1 MKPCWL
7 LIAGDCLGWFCIP
20 TLTSGA
26 GGGGLI
32 GRDVLNGSGDRDGA
46 HSIGVLM
53 RSEYSMTSSFRR
65 TKQGKLAL
73 SGRCQDE
80 MPAIQSNNRKP
91 LLSLS
96 IKRGINYLVVTND
109 SKSLGFLLF
118 PEIELSAKCKFPWRH
133 GEGKKDL
140 KMQQSVC
147 ATDVKCCIKHV
158 TFTEQQAGATLPE
171 FELS

>member
-1 MKPCWL
+1 MILHPNSDVRSGGGVGSDW
-7 LIAGDCLGWFCIP
+7 
-20 TLTSGA
+20 TSG
-26 GGGGLI
+26 
-32 GRDVLNGSGDRDGA
+32 NGDRDGA
-46 HSIGVLM
+46 HSIGFLM

-65 TKQGKLAL
+65 RKQGKLAL

-118 PEIELSAKCKFPWRH
+118 P
-133 GEGKKDL
+133 
-140 KMQQSVC
+140 KMN
-147 ATDVKCCIKHV
+147 
-158 TFTEQQAGATLPE
+158 
-171 FELS
+171 

>member
-1 MKPCWL
+1 MSL
-7 LIAGDCLGWFCIP
+7 DANSDVR
-20 TLTSGA
+20 SGK

-32 GRDVLNGSGDRDGA
+32 GRAVSNGNGDRDGA
-46 HSIGVLM
+46 CSIGVVM
-53 RSEYSMTSSFRR
+53 RSEYSITSSFRR

-80 MPAIQSNNRKP
+80 MKAIQSNNRKP

-118 PEIELSAKCKFPWRH
+118 
-133 GEGKKDL
+133 L
-140 KMQQSVC
+140 K
-147 ATDVKCCIKHV
+147 
-158 TFTEQQAGATLPE
+158 LN
-171 FELS
+171 